1 VTFTASVMPASGGGL
16 TGTMTFL
23 DSGVQIGT
31 ATVAN
36 NVATLTTSATSL
48 NAGSHSINAS
58 YSGDSNF
65 AASTS
70 SVLTQAVNALGSSGL
85 VMDAQ
90 ASGDQSTAKST
101 VATSALSTIAG
112 NELLLAFVA
121 TDYHSGGNTVVKS
134 VSGGGLTW
142 VLVLRTNKQS
152 GTSEIW
158 RAFASSP
165 VSNATVTASLSQS
178 VAASITV
185 VSFAGVDITGT
196 NGSGAI
202 GATKSASASSG
213 GPTATLVTTHNNSW
227 VFGVGND
234 FDQAITRTTGSGQV
248 LVHQYLTSVGDTYW
262 VQRQN
267 ATTPFSGSSVTLNDT
282 APTGDRYNLAIC
294 EILPAQ

>member
-1 VTFTASVMPASGGGL
+1 
-16 TGTMTFL
+16 MTFL
-23 DSGVQIGT
+23 DGGVQFGT
-31 ATVAN
+31 ATVSS
-36 NVATLTTSATSL
+36 NVATFATGATSL
-48 NAGSHSINAS
+48 NAGSHSITVS

-70 SVLTQAVNALGSSGL
+70 PVLTQTVNALGSSGL
-85 VMDAQ
+85 AMDAQ

-101 VATSALSTIAG
+101 VATSAFSTIAG
-112 NELLLAFVA
+112 DELLLAFVA
-121 TDYHSGGNTVVKS
+121 TDYLSGGNTTVKS

-142 VLVLRTNKQS
+142 VLVLRANKQS

-185 VSFAGVDITGT
+185 VSFAGVNITGT

-202 GATKSASASSG
+202 GATKSASAGSG
-213 GPTATLVTTHNNSW
+213 APTATLVTTHNNSW

-234 FDQAITRTTGSGQV
+234 FDQAIPRTTGAGQI
-248 LVHQYLTSVGDTYW
+248 LVHQYLSPVGDTYW

-267 ATTPFSGSSVTLNDT
+267 APTPLSGSSVILNDT

-294 EILPAQ
+294 EILSAQ